1 MHCNMKATDIQAK
14 PTTYAHVKF
23 RSRLEATWAVFFDA
37 LSLEWEYEPKRARVT
52 GVYYQPD
59 FLIRNLPFIVPTKGK
74 KRRVWV
80 IDGGQVLEVKPADK
94 DLSTA
99 EMAKI
104 KAYVYNTNWNGL
116 IVLRGAP
123 GAVEATHYKLHGDSV
138 EATRVQF
145 GAWQDTVGLYCLW
158 TQRGDDLQK
167 PWQAQPQLASNVFE
181 SCFLGRV
188 GEARKAATRAR
199 F

>member
-1 MHCNMKATDIQAK
+1 VKAK
-14 PTTYAHVKF
+14 PTTYAQVEF
-23 RSRLEATWAVFFDA
+23 RSRLEARWATFFD
-37 LSLEWEYEPKRARVT
+37 LLNLEWEYEPERTRVE

-59 FLIRNLPFIVPTKGK
+59 FLVCNLPFIVPTKGK

-80 IDGGQVLEVKPADK
+80 IDGQQVLEVKPADK
-94 DLSTA
+94 DLSTK
-99 EMAKI
+99 EMQKI
-104 KAYVYNTNWNGL
+104 RAYVYNTNWNGL

-123 GAVEATHYKLHGDSV
+123 GAVEATHYKLHDGDV

-145 GAWQDTVGLYCLW
+145 GTWCDTVGLYCLW

-167 PWQAQPQLASNVFE
+167 PWQAQPQLAQTVFE
-181 SCFLGRV
+181 NCFLGRV
-188 GEARKAATRAR
+188 GDARKAVTRTR